1 MNWDSSIFY
10 SNSLYETKNYY
21 IKSSFLN
28 KMYTYYIDRGFFN
41 IISNKIV
48 NLLITIIIAFF
59 IIFLT
64 NCVNYTNLVNLNTET
79 NIVEIIDFGNFFDL
93 YYMELFLFICF
104 CVFVFLKILSI
115 IDDFIVFK
123 KIKYF
128 YNEILEIGE
137 NDIQFITWDEVIEKT
152 KSIYGNETNID
163 IYYINSKIT
172 SKDNYLVALFDHN
185 IVEMNHLTNI
195 MEWNIIYCII
205 HTFFND
211 ESGLKSDFYENKQY
225 YIDITKRRL
234 RIVAVLNYI
243 FMPIIFIFI
252 LLYNLFNYGETF
264 YNRPDSLV
272 KRNWSRIAYWKFRN
286 YNELFD
292 KYDERLKKSDKI
304 AESYGKQFPNRNVE
318 IFARLIVFLSSS
330 IFILFVLFS
339 ILNQN
344 VLIDLY
350 ITPNRSVLWYMG
362 ILASIIAVFKNL
374 ISDKFIFYPK
384 EKMEELS
391 EHLDIPKD
399 WIEKSNVTTVKN
411 SFFNLYELHI
421 STLIKNIIYTL
432 IVPFQLWSLS
442 YDVKDVVDFVEEVTI
457 EDDKLGTICKFADF
471 DNNRRCNNSEET
483 KTYNS
488 FNRFKNTYPEWYRTK
503 MYNY

>member
-28 KMYTYYIDRGFFN
+28 KMYTYYIGRGFFN

-48 NLLITIIIAFF
+48 NLLITSIIAFF

-64 NCVNYTNLVNLNTET
+64 NCVDYASLMSLNSDTQLSQ
-79 NIVEIIDFGNFFDL
+79 IINMSSFFDL
-93 YYMELFLFICF
+93 HYSALFLFICF
-104 CVFVFLKILSI
+104 CVFLFLKILSI

-128 YNEILEIGE
+128 YNDILEIDE
-137 NDIQFITWDEVIEKT
+137 DEIQFIIWDEVIQKI
-152 KSIYGNETNID
+152 KSIYGTETNID
-163 IYYINSKIT
+163 IYYITSRIT

-185 IVEMNHLTNI
+185 IIEINHLTNI

-205 HTFFND
+205 DTLFND
-211 ESGLKSDFYENKQY
+211 ESGLKLDFIENKEY
-225 YIDITKRRL
+225 YIETIKRRL

-272 KRNWSRIAYWKFRN
+272 KRNWSRLAYWKYRS

-292 KYDERLKKSDKI
+292 VYDERLKKSDRI
-304 AESYGKQFPNRNVE
+304 AESYSKQFPNRNVE
-318 IFARLIVFLSSS
+318 IFARLIVFFSSAV
-330 IFILFVLFS
+330 FILFVVFS
-339 ILNQN
+339 FLNQN

-350 ITPNRSVLWYMG
+350 ITENRSVLWYMG
-362 ILASIIAVFKNL
+362 IFASIIAVFKNL

-384 EKMEELS
+384 EKMDELS
-391 EHLDIPKD
+391 EHLDIPKE
-399 WIEKSNVTTVKN
+399 WVEKSNHNSVKKM
-411 SFFNLYELHI
+411 FFNFYELHI
-421 STLIKNIIYTL
+421 STLIKNILYTL

-442 YDVKDVVDFVEEVTI
+442 YDVKDVIDFVEEVTI
-457 EDDKLGTICKFADF
+457 DDDKLGTICKFADF
-471 DNNRRCNNSEET
+471 DNNRLCNNQDEV

-488 FNRFKNTYPEWYRTK
+488 FNRFKNKHNEWYRTK
-503 MYNY
+503 MYNF